1 MSRHAARF
9 AFIIALVTIAAGASA
24 QSDCDPFADG
34 RVRFPTHYWEKTDF
48 CTRSIELTEI
58 LSGGPPPDGIPPIDS
73 PQFESIESASDW
85 LIDRSPVIALEI
97 EGDARAYPLA
107 ILTWHE
113 IVNDEVGGVPVAVT
127 FCPLCNAGLVFERT
141 VDGEVLRFGVSG
153 LLRNSDMIM
162 WDNATESFWQQ
173 LTGEGIVGAY
183 TGTRLV
189 ERPSTMTSFGAF
201 ASRYPEGVVLSRDT
215 GVFRDYGRNPY
226 TDYDSS
232 ASPFLYTGDLDDRL
246 PPMARVL
253 GIRLGQSAVA
263 YDLGA
268 LAEVIVVNDEI
279 EGIPVAA
286 FWQPGVASALDASA
300 IDDSR
305 DVGMAALYDRQVG
318 DIVLSFTAAD
328 DGTIVDEQTGS
339 TWDFFGMATGGELAG
354 TQLNQLLAAP
364 HFWFAWAA
372 FFPETTLYTLDR

>member
-1 MSRHAARF
+1 MR
-9 AFIIALVTIAAGASA
+9 A
-24 QSDCDPFADG
+24 QSDCDPLVDG
-34 RVRFPTHYWEKTDF
+34 RARFPISYWELTDF
-48 CTRSIELTEI
+48 CLTSVDLSEI
-58 LSGGPPPDGIPPIDS
+58 ISGGPPPDGIPPIDN
-73 PQFESIESASDW
+73 PQFETIEQASSW
-85 LIDRSPVIALEI
+85 LEDRSPVIALEVD
-97 EGDARAYPLA
+97 GDARAYPLA

-141 VDGEVLRFGVSG
+141 VSGEVLRFGVSG

-162 WDNATESFWQQ
+162 WDDATQSFWQQ
-173 LTGEGIVGAY
+173 LTGEGIVGAF
-183 TGTRLV
+183 TGTRLA

-201 ASRYPEGVVLSRDT
+201 AARYPDGTVLSRET

-226 TDYDSS
+226 TGYDSS
-232 ASPFLYTGDLDDRL
+232 TVPFLYSGDLDDRL

-253 GIRLGQSAVA
+253 GFRLGQSAVA
-263 YDLGA
+263 YDLDT
-268 LAEVIVVNDEI
+268 LAEVFVINDDV

-286 FWQPGVASALDASA
+286 FWQPGVASALDATA

-318 DIVLSFTAAD
+318 DTVLTFTAGENGAI
-328 DGTIVDEQTGS
+328 TDEQTGS
-339 TWDFFGMATGGELAG
+339 TWDFFGTATSGELAG

-364 HFWFAWAA
+364 HFWFAWSA
-372 FFPETTLYTLDR
+372 FFPETTLYTLVE